1 MACYAPARAGGR
13 CAHPARL
20 HAGPLVTHA
29 TTDRP
34 HRAAAFWE
42 LTKPGIARLVLVT
55 AAAGYYLG
63 SRDGFDLP
71 RFFRTLLGTALVAA
85 GAGALNHV
93 RERDVDARMD
103 RTRDRPLPSG
113 RLTLRAAAI
122 FATTTACAG
131 VGYLAWQVNVLT
143 AVLAALT
150 VASYIFL
157 YTPLKRRTSL
167 NTLVGAVPGALPILG
182 GWTAAGAPIDAI
194 AMSLFWI
201 LFLWQLPHFLALAW
215 LYREDYRRGGF
226 AMLSVNDE
234 SGYAT
239 GRMALLY
246 ATTLLPVSLLPTL
259 LGLTGTVYFWG
270 ALALGLL
277 YAGVSASLMR
287 SATPRLARRLFVASI
302 TYLPLLLTLM
312 VLNKRVLLPVP

>member
-1 MACYAPARAGGR
+1 
-13 CAHPARL
+13 
-20 HAGPLVTHA
+20 
-29 TTDRP
+29 
-34 HRAAAFWE
+34 
-42 LTKPGIARLVLVT
+42 
-55 AAAGYYLG
+55 
-63 SRDGFDLP
+63 
-71 RFFRTLLGTALVAA
+71 VA
-85 GAGALNHV
+85 
-93 RERDVDARMD
+93 
-103 RTRDRPLPSG
+103 
-113 RLTLRAAAI
+113 
-122 FATTTACAG
+122 
-131 VGYLAWQVNVLT
+131 YLAWQVNLLT

-150 VASYIFL
+150 VASYNFL

-182 GWTAAGAPIDAI
+182 GWTAAGAPIDGV

-201 LFLWQLPHFLALAW
+201 LFLWQLPHFLSLAW

-270 ALALGLL
+270 ALTLGLL

-287 SATPRLARRLFVASI
+287 SATPSRARRLFVTSI

-312 VLNKRVLLPVP
+312 VLDKRVPLLLPHP